1 MKLLLIKTSSLGDLV
16 HTLPALTDAARA
28 LPELRVDWVVEENFS
43 EIPSW
48 HPAVR
53 WVIPIALRRWRRRP
67 LRSLL
72 GGEPKEFLASLRRL
86 RYDRILDAQG
96 LLLKSALVARL
107 ARGRRVGLD
116 RSSAREPLSALAY
129 QERIRVPWGQ
139 HAIERNRQL
148 FAHALGYD
156 CPDGEPDYGL
166 SRLLPPR
173 TALEPRLL
181 FLHGTTWATKHWPE
195 DYWRELAQLASA
207 AGYQVRLPWGNA
219 REMARAERLAAAA
232 PGALVLPRLSLSEM
246 AAELAAA
253 AGVVGA
259 DTGLCHLAA
268 ALEVPAVTLYGA
280 TRPEL
285 TGTRGPGQAHLLAD
299 FPCAPCLKRS
309 CAFTGD
315 TQVEPACYASLPPTL
330 VWDTLQPLLRT

>member
-1 MKLLLIKTSSLGDLV
+1 VKLLLIKTSSLGDLI

-28 LPELRVDWVVEENFS
+28 LPELRVDWVVEESFS
-43 EIPSW
+43 EIPYW

-72 GGEPKEFLASLRRL
+72 GGEPKAFLDCLRRL
-86 RYDRILDAQG
+86 RYDRVLDAQG
-96 LLLKSALVARL
+96 LLLKSALIARL
-107 ARGRRVGLD
+107 ARGHRVGLD

-129 QERIRVPWGQ
+129 QERIRVPRQQ

-148 FAHALGYD
+148 FAQALGYD

-166 SRLLPPR
+166 RGPVP
-173 TALEPRLL
+173 AGVEVAPRLV
-181 FLHGTTWATKHWPE
+181 FLHGTTWPTKHWPE
-195 DYWRELAQLASA
+195 EYWCELARLAST
-207 AGYQVRLPWGNA
+207 AGYQVRLPWGDA
-219 REMARAERLAAAA
+219 REMARAERIAAAVPA
-232 PGALVLPRLSLSEM
+232 GLVLPRLSLSEM

-253 AGVVGA
+253 AGVVGV

-285 TGTRGPGQAHLLAD
+285 TGTRGPDQLHLLAD

-315 TQVEPACYASLPPTL
+315 TQVEPACFASLTPAL
-330 VWDTLQPLLRT
+330 VWRTLQPLLRT